1 LIAACDRYIPPLMK
15 KVVDEYF
22 GMHDMYLK
30 VELGI
35 CLLISKVTA
44 WATRLL
50 NQLDTFIEFHLIKN
64 GN

>member
-1 LIAACDRYIPPLMK
+1 
-15 KVVDEYF
+15 
-22 GMHDMYLK
+22 MHDMYLK